1 MTDKLSVSGSAR
13 VGQAAA
19 RPLRVAL
26 LTREYPPEVYGG
38 AGVHVTY
45 LARELAPLVDLT
57 VHCQGADR
65 PDAIAH
71 RPWDLLADANQAL
84 RVVSTDLSMAAAVG
98 SAQLVHSHTWYANL
112 AGHLAAMLYGIP
124 HVVTMHSLEVLRPWK
139 AEQLGGGYAVSSW
152 CERDAATSAAAVVA
166 VSEGMRTDIM
176 TAYPEISPERIRV
189 IRNGIDTNEYRPDP
203 DTDVLD
209 RYGIDKSRPYVIFVG
224 RITRQK
230 GLPVLLRAAS
240 ELIPEAQLVLCA
252 GQADTPEQL
261 TEVTELVE
269 GLRTGRNGRAR
280 SGVIWIPEML
290 PKSEV
295 IQLLTHATVFAC
307 PSVYEPLGIVN
318 LEAMACGTAVVG
330 SRTGGIPEVVAEGE
344 TGLLVPPGE
353 PEALAVALNA
363 LLGDPDRAQAMGQA
377 GRKRA
382 VAEFGWPAIAAQTAE
397 LYAELVHSGLKPD
410 AAGEHRHGR
419 EGRPP
424 AVGQRGA
431 AAGRGVARAD
441 GPHGR
446 LETAG

>member
-1 MTDKLSVSGSAR
+1 MTDK
-13 VGQAAA
+13 
-19 RPLRVAL
+19 LRVAL

-65 PDAIAH
+65 PGAIAH

-84 RVVSTDLSMAAAVG
+84 RVISTDLSMAAAVG

-112 AGHLAAMLYGIP
+112 AGHLAAMLYDIP

-152 CERDAATSAAAVVA
+152 CERVSATSAAAVVA
-166 VSEGMRTDIM
+166 VSEGMRADILK
-176 TAYPEISPERIRV
+176 AYPEISPERVLV
-189 IRNGIDTNEYRPDP
+189 IRNGIDTSEYRPDP
-203 DTDVLD
+203 NTDVLR
-209 RYGIDKSRPYVIFVG
+209 RYGIDQGRPYVIFVG

-230 GLPVLLRAAS
+230 GVPVLLRAAFS
-240 ELIPEAQLVLCA
+240 LIPEAQLVLLA
-252 GQADTPEQL
+252 GAADTPEQL
-261 TEVTELVE
+261 AEVTELVD
-269 GLRTGRNGRAR
+269 GLRATR
-280 SGVIWIPEML
+280 SGVCWIPEML
-290 PKSEV
+290 PKPEV
-295 IQLLTHATVFAC
+295 IQLLTHATVFAI

-353 PEALAVALNA
+353 PELLADALNV
-363 LLGDPDRAQAMGQA
+363 LLRDPDRARAMGQA

-397 LYAELVHSGLKPD
+397 LYAKLVH
-410 AAGEHRHGR
+410 
-419 EGRPP
+419 
-424 AVGQRGA
+424 
-431 AAGRGVARAD
+431 
-441 GPHGR
+441 
-446 LETAG
+446 